1 MPGMHQTWLCILEP
15 SLTAS
20 GQKRDGICC
29 LTKAQAWGWHFPQRG
44 SRPREA
50 SGQVSPQQAWHGV
63 GAQWTQGWSNGYIL
77 LLLNWA
83 VGHTANKMVLS
94 PAWHQRAC
102 LQVLSLLLMHCF
114 LPAQA
119 LNLSISSLISI
130 MEAIMHALYI
140 TGEGKGNPL
149 QYFCLEN
156 PMDRGAWCPWGRKE
170 SDTTEQL
177 DSLTGIR
184 LVQGSNEVMDMCN
197 RDTESSPNA
206 NLPFFHSNTITS
218 SQ

>member
-1 MPGMHQTWLCILEP
+1 
-15 SLTAS
+15 
-20 GQKRDGICC
+20 
-29 LTKAQAWGWHFPQRG
+29 
-44 SRPREA
+44 
-50 SGQVSPQQAWHGV
+50 
-63 GAQWTQGWSNGYIL
+63 
-77 LLLNWA
+77 
-83 VGHTANKMVLS
+83 MVLS

-184 LVQGSNEVMDMCN
+184 LVQGSNEVMGLALLSPKILSPPQMPISP
-197 RDTESSPNA
+197 SSTLIRL
-206 NLPFFHSNTITS
+206 LPPSKRLHFPASLAARRGHVT
-218 SQ
+218 